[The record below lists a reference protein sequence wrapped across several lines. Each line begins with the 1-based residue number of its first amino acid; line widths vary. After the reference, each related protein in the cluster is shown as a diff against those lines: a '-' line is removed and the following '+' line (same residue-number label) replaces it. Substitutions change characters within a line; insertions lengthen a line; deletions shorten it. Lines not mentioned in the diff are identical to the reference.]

1 MGTVSVDGNLLKKM
15 MIAGSNALNKR
26 RDEIDAMNV
35 FPVPD
40 GDTGI
45 NMSMTVLA
53 AAREAARL
61 QTPNIYDVAKS
72 AASGSLRGARGN
84 SGVILS
90 QLFRGFAR
98 GLEEIE
104 IASMRDFATAAQKS
118 VETAYKAVMKPK
130 EGTIL
135 TIAKA
140 LAEQAANSCEI
151 SDDMENFLQRCLGHA
166 NSVLE
171 HTPQMLPELKAAG
184 VVDAGGKGLLVFLE
198 GALAGINKP
207 QETLLDIGEAKADEP
222 QKPLSAAAASTA
234 DIRFGYCT
242 EFFINSNDI
251 NESAEDEFKSYLE
264 TIGDSIVAV
273 ADDNIMKIHVHT
285 DHPGRVLERALS
297 IGSLSNLKI
306 ENMRL
311 QHTTLIDF
319 STQSAQSDNTRLQ
332 SGKSGSTGTEQQKP
346 PKDMGFVA
354 VAAGDGLTEL
364 FKKLGCDV
372 VIEGGQTMNP
382 STEDILRAI
391 ERVNARTVFMLPNN
405 KNIIL
410 AAEQAAR
417 LTGDR
422 KAIVLKTKSIPQGL
436 SALISQVPTFSPEEN
451 ETLMNS
457 AIEGTH
463 AGQITYA
470 VRDTAVNGFDITKG
484 DFLCVLDGEIVAVQK
499 NLAEAGSALINQI
512 AANGADVISIYYGQ
526 DANEAQA
533 NELKFYAQSVLP
545 QCETEVLY
553 GGQPV
558 YYFIVSAE

>member
-1 MGTVSVDGNLLKKM
+1 MGTISVDGNLLKKM

-26 RDEIDAMNV
+26 RNEIDAMNV

-53 AAREAARL
+53 AASEAAKM
-61 QTPNIYDVAKS
+61 QTPNIYDVAKA

-104 IASMRDFATAAQKS
+104 IAGMRDFATAAQKS
-118 VETAYKAVMKPK
+118 VETAYKAVMRPK

-140 LAEQAANSCEI
+140 LAEQAANSCDISNDIEI
-151 SDDMENFLQRCLGHA
+151 FLRRCVNHA
-166 NSVLE
+166 NSVLDR
-171 HTPQMLPELKAAG
+171 TPQMLPELKAAG

-198 GALAGINKP
+198 GALHGLNKP
-207 QETLLDIGEAKADEP
+207 QEALLGIGEAKPDELP
-222 QKPLSAAAASTA
+222 KPLSAAAASTA
-234 DIRFGYCT
+234 DIRFSYCT
-242 EFFINSNDI
+242 EFFINANEI
-251 NESAEDEFKSYLE
+251 NESAEDEFKMYLE

-285 DHPGRVLERALS
+285 NHPGRVLERAIT

-311 QHTTLIDF
+311 QHTTLINF
-319 STQSAQSDNTRLQ
+319 STRSGQANHIQTPSDDENTKQSQN
-332 SGKSGSTGTEQQKP
+332 
-346 PKDMGFVA
+346 PKDVGFVA
-354 VAAGDGLTEL
+354 VAAGDGLIKL
-364 FKKLGCDV
+364 FKSLGCDV

-382 STEDILRAI
+382 STEDILRGI
-391 ERVNARTVFMLPNN
+391 ERVNARTVYALPNN

-410 AAEQAAR
+410 AAEQAAQLVR
-417 LTGDR
+417 D
-422 KAIVLKTKSIPQGL
+422 KNAVVLKTKSMPQGL
-436 SALISQVPTFSPEEN
+436 SALIGYVPTFSPEDN
-451 ETLMNS
+451 EALMNE
-457 AIEGTH
+457 AMENTH
-463 AGQITYA
+463 VGQITYA
-470 VRDTAVNGFDITKG
+470 VRDTAVNGFDIKKG
-484 DFLCVLDGEIVAVQK
+484 DFLCVLDGEIAASRK
-499 NLAEAGSALINQI
+499 NLTDAARALIDQI
-512 AANGADVISIYYGQ
+512 TTDGADVISIYYGA
-526 DANEAQA
+526 DTNEAQA
-533 NELKFYAQSVLP
+533 NELKAYVRDVMP
-545 QCETEVLY
+545 NCETEVLY

-558 YYFIVSAE
+558 YYFIISAE